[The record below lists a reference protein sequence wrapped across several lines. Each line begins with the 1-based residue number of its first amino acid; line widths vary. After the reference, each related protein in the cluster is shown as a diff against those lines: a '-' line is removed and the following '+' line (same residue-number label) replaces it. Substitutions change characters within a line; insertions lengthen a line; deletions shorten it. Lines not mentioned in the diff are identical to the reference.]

1 MHSFA
6 RNVTRPRSP
15 GPPPTR
21 KHLPM
26 RSFVL
31 LLLLSIDL
39 LQQLRCEM
47 LSVVMCASHFTLA
60 WQRGSVFEDLR
71 VQFHF
76 SVLHFRQNSNRRLAI
91 TLQQPQKFALC
102 SQAKQ
107 RVAIVDWIDNLSR
120 SFIIPANLERND
132 SLPSRRQKNFARKNR
147 HEKFAA
153 LEVDFVSRQRKTQ
166 PLQPS
171 PGKHDRIPI
180 ILGELAQTRRD
191 VPAEIDSLYPRVL
204 PVDLMFSSHAARR
217 HYRPLRKRREAARL
231 LCNQHVIH

>member
-15 GPPPTR
+15 GPAPTR
-21 KHLPM
+21 KHLPTL
-26 RSFVL
+26 SFVL

-47 LSVVMCASHFTLA
+47 LSVVTCAFHFA
-60 WQRGSVFEDLR
+60 FAGRRRSVFEDLR

-91 TLQQPQKFALC
+91 TLQQPQEFALC

-120 SFIIPANLERND
+120 AFIVAANLERNYP
-132 SLPSRRQKNFARKNR
+132 LPAGGQKNFARKNF
-147 HEKFAA
+147 HEKLASI
-153 LEVDFVSRQRKTQ
+153 EVDFASRPRKPE
-166 PLQPS
+166 PLQP
-171 PGKHDRIPI
+171 GQ
-180 ILGELAQTRRD
+180 GE
-191 VPAEIDSLYPRVL
+191 
-204 PVDLMFSSHAARR
+204 H
-217 HYRPLRKRREAARL
+217 
-231 LCNQHVIH
+231 

>member
-15 GPPPTR
+15 GPAPTR
-21 KHLPM
+21 KHLPTL
-26 RSFVL
+26 SFVL

-47 LSVVMCASHFTLA
+47 LSVVMCAYHFTLA

-76 SVLHFRQNSNRRLAI
+76 FVLYFRRNSNRRLAI

-107 RVAIVDWIDNLSR
+107 RVAIVNWIDNLSR
-120 SFIIPANLERND
+120 AFIIPANLERND
-132 SLPSRRQKNFARKNR
+132 SLPSRRQENFARKNF
-147 HEKFAA
+147 HEKFPA
-153 LEVDFVSRQRKTQ
+153 LEVNFVSRQRKTQ
-166 PLQPS
+166 PLQPG

-180 ILGELAQTRRD
+180 VLAELAQTRRD
-191 VPAEIDSLYPRVL
+191 VASKIDSLY
-204 PVDLMFSSHAARR
+204 AR
-217 HYRPLRKRREAARL
+217 
-231 LCNQHVIH
+231 IF